1 MIPTLRY
8 EFVMQIRR
16 PSMWIVYGLAV
27 AFMVAGLAYWSLD
40 LGEPRPAVPRH
51 AMVVAANIVMVLLPI
66 VYGCLLADRPQRA
79 RVLRVEPVL
88 AATPSGATARLV
100 GRYLG
105 TCAATAVPIAV
116 AYFGRALLYAVA
128 EGEPAALGWA
138 AVIFLAAVLPGLVF
152 VGALVYAG
160 TLLIPPM
167 LFRVL
172 FVAYWFWGNLIP
184 PNLMPALSHTI
195 FSATGEYARDGL
207 LAPLPPYG
215 VTVRGAF
222 DFLRPAATQGTA
234 LLWIGLMIS
243 LAVAILFLVRLH
255 ASRSES

>member
-8 EFVMQIRR
+8 EFVMQVRR
-16 PSMWIVYGLAV
+16 PSMWIIYGLVV
-27 AFMVAGLAYWSLD
+27 AFMVTKLAYWSLD
-40 LGEPRPAVPRH
+40 LGESRPAVPRH
-51 AMVVAANIVMVLLPI
+51 AMVVAASIVMALLPI

-116 AYFGRALLYAVA
+116 AYFGRALLYAVVK
-128 EGEPAALGWA
+128 GEPAALGWA
-138 AVIFLAAVLPGLVF
+138 VVIFLAAVLPGLVF

-184 PNLMPALSHTI
+184 PDLMPTLSHTI

-215 VTVRGAF
+215 VTVPGAF
-222 DFLRPAATQGTA
+222 DFLRPAATQATA
-234 LLWIGLMIS
+234 LLWIGLMIA
-243 LAVAILFLVRLH
+243 LAVAMLFLVRLH

>member
-16 PSMWIVYGLAV
+16 PSMWIVYGLAFAVTV
-27 AFMVAGLAYWSLD
+27 AMLAYWTLD
-40 LGEPRPAVPRH
+40 LGEPRPAEPRH
-51 AMVVAANIVMVLLPI
+51 AMAVAANILMALMPI

-79 RVLRVEPVL
+79 RVLRVDPVL

-105 TCAATAVPIAV
+105 TCAATAMPIAV
-116 AYFGRALLYAVA
+116 GYFGRTLIYAVA
-128 EGEPAALGWA
+128 KGEPAALGWA
-138 AVIFLAAVLPGLVF
+138 VVIFLAAVLPGLVF

-184 PNLMPALSHTI
+184 ADMMPTLSHTI

-215 VTVRGAF
+215 VTLPGAF
-222 DFLRPAATQGTA
+222 DVLRPAATQATA
-234 LLWIGLMIS
+234 LLWIALMIA